1 MNKADI
7 LKETQQIFQM
17 VFMDSSLQIN
27 LDTKAEDID
36 LWDSLSHIELITAI
50 ENKFNI
56 HISFREVMNFQ
67 YVGDMID
74 SIEKHLQL

>member
-67 YVGDMID
+67 CVGDMID